1 MPPRVY
7 SSVVER
13 CPDKT
18 EVHGSIPCTRTMGYE
33 SFAQPSQSSE
43 ELHELDM
50 KSQKELEAVKEV
62 IAIWGMLE
70 RKEEPPLP
78 ATKEDAERYIEK
90 FEFLKEKN
98 TKDYSL
104 LEKRAL
110 HNRVDAYIEK
120 LREVSGDTEQELKQ
134 AA

>member
-43 ELHELDM
+43 ELHELDV
-50 KSQKELEAVKEV
+50 KSQKELAVVKEV

-78 ATKEDAERYIEK
+78 AIKEDAERYIEK

-98 TKDYSL
+98 TRIYSPE
-104 LEKRAL
+104 EKEAQYKK
-110 HNRVDAYIEK
+110 VDEYIEK
-120 LREVSGDTEQELKQ
+120 LKAVK
-134 AA
+134 